1 MRKILHHIVVFAVL
15 SASFLS
21 CSQPKETVIQ
31 KEETIIES
39 DYLQVLEKITSIM
52 RADTAPEETLD
63 TLRNYV
69 DSDKSKVAGAVHA
82 LRKSMLAMD
91 EEERAAWRK
100 SAIPRL
106 NTALEEFAHA
116 QLQLQ
121 RKMNDAQKW
130 ELGEI
135 LSLLKQ

>member
-1 MRKILHHIVVFAVL
+1 
-15 SASFLS
+15 
-21 CSQPKETVIQ
+21 
-31 KEETIIES
+31 
-39 DYLQVLEKITSIM
+39 
-52 RADTAPEETLD
+52 
-63 TLRNYV
+63 
-69 DSDKSKVAGAVHA
+69 
-82 LRKSMLAMD
+82 MD

-106 NTALEEFAHA
+106 NSALEEFAHA